1 MALQYIVYKGD
12 MDGSMFCS
20 VFLLRILEDVDPCTL
35 VSNASLKHYDIRL
48 MLVVG
53 ARSSNS
59 MSFGCVLIAVYET
72 FAGFVSRARFEWQ
85 DQDATV
91 SAEK

>member
-1 MALQYIVYKGD
+1 MFKND

-20 VFLLRILEDVDPCTL
+20 VAHFRILEDVDPCTL
-35 VSNASLKHYDIRL
+35 VSNASLEDHDIHC
-48 MLVVG
+48 MLVAG